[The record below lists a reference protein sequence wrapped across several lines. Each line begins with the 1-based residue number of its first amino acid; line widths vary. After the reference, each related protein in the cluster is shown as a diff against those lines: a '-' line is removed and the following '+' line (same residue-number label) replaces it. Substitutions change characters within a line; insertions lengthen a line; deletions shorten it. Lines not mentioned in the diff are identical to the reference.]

1 MSKPSDKPAASHQIY
16 HKDPTPIRK
25 SPAHAEFREETPP
38 EPLRTKGK
46 TRPRN
51 RDDQRNVRFILI
63 ALIVSMLIFI
73 ALELKQRR
81 DAIIDVQP
89 ATPDSVQNK

>member
-1 MSKPSDKPAASHQIY
+1 
-16 HKDPTPIRK
+16 
-25 SPAHAEFREETPP
+25 
-38 EPLRTKGK
+38 
-46 TRPRN
+46 
-51 RDDQRNVRFILI
+51 
-63 ALIVSMLIFI
+63 MLIFI